1 VEPAHG
7 KGITPSVVP
16 RGRNNVYG
24 EDYYVVDDSYGKFY
38 EEDI

>member
-1 VEPAHG
+1 M
-7 KGITPSVVP
+7 TPKL
-16 RGRNNVYG
+16 GGGNNVYG